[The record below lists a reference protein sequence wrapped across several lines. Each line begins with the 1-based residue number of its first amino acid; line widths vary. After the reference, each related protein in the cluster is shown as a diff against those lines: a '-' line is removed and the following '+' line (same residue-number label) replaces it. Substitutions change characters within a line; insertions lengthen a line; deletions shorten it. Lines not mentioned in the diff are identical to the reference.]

1 MNFSQMQTKAGAIP
15 YPRNVIPISLLATN
29 RLIYSQGCHT
39 NPLQSAQQDNAHS
52 TFKAY
57 NSVPTCIIASS
68 RASTPTSH
76 FPSTNSCIANTK
88 ETFPG
93 IVSTYWAVCT
103 CWVNDIA
110 AKVTEVIAVIKAD
123 IPQISKPTN
132 CHVRNKSCSCC
143 STARPWLSYQYV
155 VTVTGTIR

>member
-1 MNFSQMQTKAGAIP
+1 MKFLQIQTNVGAFL
-15 YPRNVIPISLLATN
+15 YPRNVFPTSLLAT
-29 RLIYSQGCHT
+29 IYLVYPQGCHT
-39 NPLQSAQQDNAHS
+39 NLQDNVNS
-52 TFKAY
+52 TFKTY

-68 RASTPTSH
+68 RASTPTPR
-76 FPSTNSCIANTK
+76 FPSTTFCVANTK

-93 IVSTYWAVCT
+93 IVSTYQAVYT

-123 IPQISKPTN
+123 IPKISKPTN
-132 CHVRNKSCSCC
+132 RHVCNKSCSCC